1 MLRAFGMMVSFILPL
16 YNCLA
21 HTRECLATLRAT
33 LPAQLAHEIIFVDD
47 GSTDGTRDWLATLG
61 PPCRGLLNERNAG
74 FAAACNRGAAAAAG
88 EVLFFLNND
97 LVLLPGWFG
106 PMWRQVRRRSGV
118 GLVGNVQLNAAT
130 GALDHA
136 GIRFNHQAKPEHDRT
151 RPLVARWR
159 GWRSVPALTGACFA
173 VRREVWRRLG
183 GFDEGFVNGGEDID
197 LCLRARAAGLR
208 QRVVLRSVVRHH
220 ISQAPG
226 RKRRDEQNTE
236 RLFLRWRAALVPLA
250 ARAWCAAQLA
260 PHWEEPRDYADLR
273 TAGAAF
279 LYRWRL
285 WPVPPAS
292 VRRGVE
298 QAIEVE
304 LARWRALAGRT
315 AG

>member
-1 MLRAFGMMVSFILPL
+1 MTVSFILPL

-21 HTRECLATLRAT
+21 HTRECLATLQAT
-33 LPAQLAHEIIFVDD
+33 LPAGLAHEIIFVDD
-47 GSTDGTRDWLATLG
+47 GSTDGTREWLAALAA
-61 PPCRGLLNERNAG
+61 PCRALLNERNAG
-74 FAAACNRGAAAAAG
+74 FAATCNRGAAAAAG

-97 LVLLPGWFG
+97 LVLLPGWFE
-106 PMWRQVRRRSGV
+106 PMWRHARRRSGI

-130 GALDHA
+130 GAIDHA

-151 RPLVARWR
+151 RPLAARWR

-173 VRREVWRRLG
+173 VRREVWHRLG
-183 GFDEGFVNGGEDID
+183 GFDEGVVNGGEDID

-208 QRVVLRSVVRHH
+208 HRVMLRSVVRHH

-226 RKRRDEQNTE
+226 RKLRDEQNTE

-250 ARAWCAAQLA
+250 ARAWCAVHLA
-260 PHWEEPRDYADLR
+260 PHWDEPRDFADLR
-273 TAGAAF
+273 TARGAF

-285 WPVPPAS
+285 WPVPPAA

-298 QAIEVE
+298 QAIEIE
-304 LARWRALAGRT
+304 LARWRALAGPG